1 MLVTLQQVQSRS
13 FPRAPHL
20 PLLQHHLQ
28 LLALLLSL
36 RLLLQKLLQL
46 RLAH

>member
-1 MLVTLQQVQSRS
+1 MLVTLQEVQGRS
-13 FPRAPHL
+13 LPRATHL

-28 LLALLLSL
+28 LLALLLGL
-36 RLLLQKLLQL
+36 RLLLQQLLQL